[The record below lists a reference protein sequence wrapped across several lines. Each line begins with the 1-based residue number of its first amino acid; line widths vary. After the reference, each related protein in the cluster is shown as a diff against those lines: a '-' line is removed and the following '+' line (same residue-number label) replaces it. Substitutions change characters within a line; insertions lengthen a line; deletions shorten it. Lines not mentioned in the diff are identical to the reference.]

1 MIEEKGMKRFKGRS
15 RFIIIA
21 MTSVFAVFVL
31 ATIYLV
37 ANVYKPAF
45 SPDQGEKLY
54 ISAADD
60 YASVVRK
67 IDSIGHPTSM
77 FFFHKLA
84 SWLHY
89 DQKIHTGCYNL
100 EGESAISL
108 IRNLTRGRQTPVKF
122 VFNSIR
128 TKEDL
133 AERVSLQLMIDSAAF
148 VQALNDSLLCDSNGF
163 NKETITALFIPN
175 TYEMYWDVS
184 IEGLLKKMHKE
195 YNLFW
200 DESKKQAAVKVGL
213 TPVEVSIL
221 ASIVEEETKEQ
232 EDQKMVAG
240 LYLNRLKTGMPLQ
253 ADPTIR
259 FALNDFTIKRVA
271 RGQLDVDS
279 PYNTYIHAGLP
290 PGPISMPSIKALQ
303 SVLHYT
309 PHDYLYMCAKED
321 FSGRHNFAKTFRE
334 HSANA
339 LRYRQALNK
348 RGIAVPK

>member
-1 MIEEKGMKRFKGRS
+1 MKRFKGRS
-15 RFIIIA
+15 KFIIIV
-21 MTSVFAVFVL
+21 MTSVFAVFAFV
-31 ATIYLV
+31 TTYLV
-37 ANVYKPAF
+37 GSVYKPAF
-45 SPDQGEKLY
+45 SPERGDKLY
-54 ISAADD
+54 ISTMDD
-60 YASVVRK
+60 YASVIAK
-67 IDSIGHPTSM
+67 IDSIGRPASM
-77 FFFHKLA
+77 FLFNKLA
-84 SWLHY
+84 LWFHY
-89 DQKIHTGCYNL
+89 DKKIKTGCYNL
-100 EGESAISL
+100 EGESVISL

-133 AERVSLQLMIDSAAF
+133 AERVSHQLMIDSAAF
-148 VQALNDSLLCDSNGF
+148 VRALNDSLLCDSIGF
-163 NKETITALFIPN
+163 NKETITAMFIPN

-200 DESKKQAAVKVGL
+200 DESKKQTAVKVGL
-213 TPVEVSIL
+213 TPIEVSIL
-221 ASIVEEETKEQ
+221 ASIVEEETKEP

-271 RGQLDVDS
+271 RGQLDVQS
-279 PYNTYIHAGLP
+279 PYNTYVHTGLP

-321 FSGRHNFAKTFRE
+321 FSGRHNFAKTFSE
-334 HSANA
+334 HSQNA

>member
-1 MIEEKGMKRFKGRS
+1 MLEEKGMKRFKGR
-15 RFIIIA
+15 RRLIIIV
-21 MTSVFAVFVL
+21 MTSLFAILFFGTVF
-31 ATIYLV
+31 LV
-37 ANVYKPAF
+37 GSAYKPAF
-45 SPDQGEKLY
+45 SPEKGEKLY
-54 ISAADD
+54 ISATDD
-60 YASVVRK
+60 YASVVAK
-67 IDSIGHPTSM
+67 VDSIGHPASM
-77 FFFHKLA
+77 FLFNKIAL
-84 SWLHY
+84 WLHY
-89 DQKIHTGCYNL
+89 DQKIKTGCYNL
-100 EGESAISL
+100 EGESVISL

-133 AERVSLQLMIDSAAF
+133 AERVSHQLMIDSAAF
-148 VQALNDSLLCDSNGF
+148 VRALNDSVLCDSIGF
-163 NKETITALFIPN
+163 NKETVTAMFIPN

-184 IEGLLKKMHKE
+184 IEALLKKMHKE

-213 TPVEVSIL
+213 TPIEVSIL
-221 ASIVEEETKEQ
+221 ASIVEEETKEP

-271 RGQLDVDS
+271 RGQLDVQS
-279 PYNTYIHAGLP
+279 PYNTYVHTGLP

-303 SVLHYT
+303 SVLHFT
-309 PHDYLYMCAKED
+309 PHEYLYMCAKED

-334 HSANA
+334 HSQNA